1 MQLNCE
7 KNIVK
12 AFHVISQHANSNSC
26 CDLAYS
32 ILNNSNLTTRN
43 ANSLVTSDLPWHE
56 SRNKILTRVH
66 SVIWRYEDKSQF
78 PPQTLTQHPSATL
91 IKTHSLTPTHKSS
104 QPRPQGFNLQL
115 ASLGIKH
122 LLGKGVE

>member
-32 ILNNSNLTTRN
+32 VLNNSNLTTRN

-56 SRNKILTRVH
+56 SRNKILTTVH
-66 SVIWRYEDKSQF
+66 NVIWPYEVKSQF

-91 IKTHSLTPTHKSS
+91 IKTHSLKIQLINPANLV
-104 QPRPQGFNLQL
+104 PRAFIYN
-115 ASLGIKH
+115 SLVWI
-122 LLGKGVE
+122 LSIYWGKG